1 MDLQPTSPLLMIS
14 VEEETLFVSLNGD
27 KAVPKLKKSSPK
39 YFKPIGSSHGWL
51 ILLDENSEPYLLN
64 PFNQSQIQ
72 LPKKISFPHIN
83 SITSKWFR
91 GGECLFVEYTS
102 GFTRWF
108 DPTEDKSPLLSIK
121 KAILSAN
128 PSTHKDFVVA
138 VIYGE
143 KSRIA
148 YCRNGDKEW
157 SAIQDGDSDPYYD
170 IACSNDDLL
179 FALGKNAS
187 IEIWDLMFSGSSTLL
202 KKKCTTTQPP
212 YPTKFLETMKGY
224 LGTLCARK
232 FYLVPCS
239 KSGQIFFIVRY
250 VGEFVTSNGKVVYEG
265 DDDVI
270 CPYKTINFHVYCLDT
285 TTLTWKAVKSLNNL
299 ALFLGGNHSVSMLVS
314 DHSEL
319 KADSIYFTDDY
330 WDRMDEDYL
339 YGGHD
344 MGVFSLKDGR
354 VHEFFNI
361 DLQKITPPPFWLVP
375 ELLHIQN
382 SVFGLK

>member
-27 KAVPKLKKSSPK
+27 KAVPKLKKNSPK

-64 PFNQSQIQ
+64 PFNQSKIQ

-108 DPTEDKSPLLSIK
+108 DSTEDKSPLLSIK
-121 KAILSAN
+121 KAVLSAN

-148 YCRNGDKEW
+148 YCRNVEMETRSGVQFRMG
-157 SAIQDGDSDPYYD
+157 ILTHTMILHVLMMIYYLHWEKMHQLKFGGFD
-170 IACSNDDLL
+170 VFWFFYTAQEKGHNYS
-179 FALGKNAS
+179 AS
-187 IEIWDLMFSGSSTLL
+187 ISNKVFGNHERLSWN
-202 KKKCTTTQPP
+202 
-212 YPTKFLETMKGY
+212 
-224 LGTLCARK
+224 TLCQEV
-232 FYLVPCS
+232 LLSPL
-239 KSGQIFFIVRY
+239 SGQIFFIVRC
-250 VGEFVTSNGKVVYEG
+250 VGEFVIT
-265 DDDVI
+265 D
-270 CPYKTINFHVYCLDT
+270 
-285 TTLTWKAVKSLNNL
+285 
-299 ALFLGGNHSVSMLVS
+299 GGNHSVSMLVS

-319 KADSIYFTDDY
+319 KGDSIYFTDDY

-344 MGVFSLKDGR
+344 MGVFSLKDER
-354 VHEFFNI
+354 VDEFFNI

-375 ELLHIQN
+375 KLLNIQN